1 MIGLHQTI
9 IQGTGGEKRQ
19 GVWGVALGD
28 TGKLLNLQKGAEMTM
43 KRVKSAILVIIGL
56 ALMLLVVQNTAP
68 VQTRFLWMVADIPA
82 VVLLFLVATG
92 GFIAGVL
99 ATWLLGRGSKI
110 NSEKSSRSKVS
121 S

>member
-1 MIGLHQTI
+1 MALT
-9 IQGTGGEKRQ
+9 IQGAGGEKRQ
-19 GVWGVALGD
+19 GGWGVAPGD
-28 TGKLLNLQKGAEMTM
+28 RGKFLNLPKGAEMGM

-99 ATWLLGRGSKI
+99 ATWLLGRGSKN
-110 NSEKSSRSKVS
+110 NSGKSFRS
-121 S
+121 